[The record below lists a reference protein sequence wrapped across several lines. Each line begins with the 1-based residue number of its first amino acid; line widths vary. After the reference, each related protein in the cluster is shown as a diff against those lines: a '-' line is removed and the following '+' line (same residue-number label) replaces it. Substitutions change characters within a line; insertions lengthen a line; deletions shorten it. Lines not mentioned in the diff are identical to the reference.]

1 MQSKTKDVI
10 IQMYKDFENNK
21 IKNYE
26 KYDID
31 KTTYYA
37 FIKSIK
43 ITKEALELIETTK
56 IKRIE
61 MFKNMVD
68 RMI

>member
-1 MQSKTKDVI
+1 
-10 IQMYKDFENNK
+10 MYKDFENNK

-43 ITKEALELIETTK
+43 ITKEALELIEKTK

-61 MFKNMVD
+61 MFKT
-68 RMI
+68 MIDQMI

>member
-10 IQMYKDFENNK
+10 IQMYMDFENKK

-43 ITKEALELIETTK
+43 ITKVALELIATTK

-68 RMI
+68 KMI

>member
-10 IQMYKDFENNK
+10 IQMYIDFENKK

-43 ITKEALELIETTK
+43 ITKVALELIATTK

-68 RMI
+68 KMI

>member
-1 MQSKTKDVI
+1 MQSKSKDVI
-10 IQMYKDFENNK
+10 IQMYKDFENK
-21 IKNYE
+21 QIKNYE

-31 KTTYYA
+31 KTTYYG
-37 FIKSIK
+37 FLKSIK
-43 ITKEALELIETTK
+43 ITKGALELIESTK

-68 RMI
+68 RML

>member
-10 IQMYKDFENNK
+10 IQMYIDFENKK

-43 ITKEALELIETTK
+43 IIKVALELIATTK

-68 RMI
+68 KMI